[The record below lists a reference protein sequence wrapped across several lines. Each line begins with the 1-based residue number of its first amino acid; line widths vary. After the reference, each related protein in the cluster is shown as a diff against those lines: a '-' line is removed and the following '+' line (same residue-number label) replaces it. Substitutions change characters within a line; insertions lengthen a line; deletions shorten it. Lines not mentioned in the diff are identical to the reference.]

1 MKLIS
6 KTYLLVAIL
15 IVAAIINLFLLY
27 QDSNSQTTQSYS
39 IIRVGDVKVAVESI
53 SALAISVASGNIQEK
68 DQLDKQIQEVEN
80 IVDVIKNGG
89 MINDQRLDKI
99 PSSLISDYNKLATSW
114 ESYRSDAQYVEVTS
128 VFDPEATKAMK
139 YVLQK
144 NSELILLTDDMV
156 SEFENLGRDYNR
168 HKQIAEE
175 LAENAQIIGQQTLL
189 ISIGEEDIVQDKLKE
204 KTLQFEIGIR
214 KLQQV
219 STSGLDVKSV
229 GTEHEELIPIPRE
242 NSVSLRQLDPLWE
255 SMLTRITILE
265 ERALLSPEFNVA
277 KDKMNN
283 QKELLYSD
291 IDKLLQEWSAFITT
305 QGSEE
310 QTIIQLILVI
320 DIAVFFLVLFVI
332 RKSLSPL
339 ATITQAITRV
349 REGTYGEKIEYE
361 STDEVGQLVSNFNI
375 MSNTIKEKEEE
386 AKKIDIAKDEFLA
399 MITHELK
406 TPLVPIQGYSD
417 ILLSE
422 HLGKLND
429 AQRERVDIIKSSSES
444 LLAII
449 SDLLDAQKL
458 ELGQLSMKKE
468 NINIKETID
477 KAIESLK
484 PEAEQ
489 HNIEMIA
496 NAVDFSIKHDQER
509 IIQVITNLIK
519 NSLVAIEPNPG
530 KIEILMENL
539 PTEVKIS
546 VKDSG
551 VGIPQEKQKDLFK
564 KFYQVDTTLTRERG
578 GSGLGL
584 AICKGIIDNHMGKIS
599 VESIPNQGATF
610 SFTIPKSSEQT
621 NSPINS
627 A

>member
-1 MKLIS
+1 
-6 KTYLLVAIL
+6 LVAIL

-39 IIRVGDVKVAVESI
+39 IIRVGDVKVGVESI

-89 MINDQRLDKI
+89 MINDQKLDKI

-156 SEFENLGRDYNR
+156 SEFESLGRDYNR

-219 STSGLDVKSV
+219 STSELDVKSV

-361 STDEVGQLVSNFNI
+361 STDEIGQLVSNFNI

-429 AQRERVDIIKSSSES
+429 AQRERVGIIKSSSES

-489 HNIEMIA
+489 NKIEMIS
-496 NAVDFSIKHDQER
+496 NVVDFSIKHDQER

-539 PTEVKIS
+539 PTEIKIS

-599 VESIPNQGATF
+599 MESIPNQGATF